1 MPVIDTRGEP
11 PLALFRRSL
20 HPPGAARLAV
30 ATVLTVVLAVGEV
43 LAASYTGS
51 LSLLADAGHNV
62 GDVLALGLSWA
73 AAGIARR
80 PATPARTFGFHRAG
94 ILSAFLNAILL
105 AGTGLLVG
113 WEAVRRLADPPPVR
127 SDVLIAAAGVAFL
140 VNAGSA
146 ALVSGG
152 RREDLNLRSAF
163 LHLAGDA
170 ATSLGALL
178 AGVLIRLT
186 GLRHVDPLISLALA
200 GWLLW
205 SARGLVLETVEI
217 LMEAAPRGIDMERLV
232 SDLRSAPGVRGV
244 HDLHVWSL
252 NAHLPALAVHLV
264 VDDTSIEA
272 GARLQAR
279 VNEMLVRRYGIAH
292 ATLQLECEGCE
303 PDLLYCDMEEGA
315 LRHQPG
321 A

>member
-1 MPVIDTRGEP
+1 MVDTRGEP
-11 PLALFRRSL
+11 PLAHFRRNL
-20 HPPGAARLAV
+20 HPPGAVRLAA
-30 ATVLTVVLAVGEV
+30 ATLLTVVLAVGEV

-51 LSLLADAGHNV
+51 LALLADAGHNV
-62 GDVLALGLSWA
+62 GDVLALGMSWA

-127 SDVLIAAAGVAFL
+127 SDLLIATAGVALL

-152 RREDLNLRSAF
+152 WRDDLNLRSAF

-186 GLRHVDPLISLALA
+186 GLRQVDPLISLALA
-200 GWLLW
+200 AWLLW
-205 SARGLVLETVEI
+205 SARGLILETVEI
-217 LMEAAPRGIDMERLV
+217 LMEAAPRGMDMERLV
-232 SDLRSAPGVRGV
+232 SDLRSVPGVGGV

-252 NAHLPALAVHLV
+252 NARLPALAVHLV
-264 VDDTSIEA
+264 VNDMSIEA

-303 PDLLYCDMEEGA
+303 PDLLYCDMEEGQ
-315 LRHQPG
+315 LRQASG
-321 A
+321 R